1 MLYAFFTTSD
11 PGTRSSTAYYSQTIL
26 LILLWVVIYFIYKQK
41 KLIEREVKNSG
52 QLNAMFENATQGIL
66 LVDNLGKILILNK
79 FAERL
84 FGYHRNDL
92 IGQPVEKLIPGR
104 FVRQHTSHRTN
115 YHKDPHD
122 RAMGS
127 GMELYALRKDGM
139 EFPVEVSLGFY
150 MVDGVQSVI
159 VFVTD
164 ITERNKMNRQLVLEK
179 EMSVKL
185 NAELEERVWERTH
198 KMEEALQNLEKS
210 NSSLRETEKDL
221 KNALSKER
229 ELGEFKSRFVTM
241 ASHEFKTPLTT
252 ILSSVFLLENS
263 KVEDHERMEK
273 VHFGR
278 IKTAAKN
285 LAAILDDFLSLSK
298 LEEGFVKPSYRLTVV
313 HILMQEVIDELNS
326 LKKPGQEIIY
336 LHSGNTSPQAVDRQF
351 LRNIVINLLSNAIK
365 FSPQDGK
372 INLATRMEDNQLQI
386 TVSDRGI
393 GIPIEEQQHI
403 FTRFF
408 RAGNAQNID
417 GTGLGL
423 NIVKKYVDLM
433 RGSIVLESAANEGTT
448 ITVAIPVITTGDA
461 T

>member
-1 MLYAFFTTSD
+1 MGIYTRYGNKYFAGAVVLVCSVFIVLVFGAGKSMDYSFAYLLIIAYLLWMQGRGRHYFVLGALISGLMLYAFFTTSD

-164 ITERNKMNRQLVLEK
+164 IT
-179 EMSVKL
+179 
-185 NAELEERVWERTH
+185 
-198 KMEEALQNLEKS
+198 
-210 NSSLRETEKDL
+210 
-221 KNALSKER
+221 
-229 ELGEFKSRFVTM
+229 
-241 ASHEFKTPLTT
+241 
-252 ILSSVFLLENS
+252 
-263 KVEDHERMEK
+263 
-273 VHFGR
+273 
-278 IKTAAKN
+278 
-285 LAAILDDFLSLSK
+285 
-298 LEEGFVKPSYRLTVV
+298 
-313 HILMQEVIDELNS
+313 
-326 LKKPGQEIIY
+326 
-336 LHSGNTSPQAVDRQF
+336 
-351 LRNIVINLLSNAIK
+351 
-365 FSPQDGK
+365 
-372 INLATRMEDNQLQI
+372 
-386 TVSDRGI
+386 
-393 GIPIEEQQHI
+393 
-403 FTRFF
+403 
-408 RAGNAQNID
+408 
-417 GTGLGL
+417 
-423 NIVKKYVDLM
+423 
-433 RGSIVLESAANEGTT
+433 
-448 ITVAIPVITTGDA
+448 
-461 T
+461 